1 MGFERF
7 GTVSFVSQSKVDKF
21 VDFLDEGKVMGTQ
34 CKSCGTKFFPPRND
48 CAQCLSSDVEWFEIT
63 GTGKLLTFSKLMYAP
78 SGFEADLPYRI
89 CVVEYPDGV
98 KVFGRISAAI
108 SDEELSIGME
118 LVAVPVK
125 LSGDKVA
132 YEFQRP

>member
-7 GTVSFVSQSKVDKF
+7 GTVSFVSQAKVSEF
-21 VDFLDEGKVMGTQ
+21 IDFLDKGKVMGTQ

-48 CAQCLSSDVEWFEIT
+48 CAQCLGSDIKWFEIT
-63 GTGKLLTFSKLMYAP
+63 GKGKLLTFSKLIYAP
-78 SGFEADLPYRI
+78 AGFEGDLPYRI
-89 CVVEYPDGV
+89 CVVAYEDGV
-98 KVFGRISAAI
+98 KVFGRISPSVPDDDVA
-108 SDEELSIGME
+108 IGME

-125 LSGDKVA
+125 LSGEKIA

>member
-1 MGFERF
+1 MGFDRF

-21 VDFLDEGKVMGTQ
+21 VDYLEEGKVMGTQ

-48 CAQCLSSDVEWFEIT
+48 CAQCLSSDIEWFEIA
-63 GTGKLLTFSKLMYAP
+63 GSGKLLTFSKLMYAP
-78 SGFEADLPYRI
+78 SGFEKDLPYRI

-98 KVFGRISAAI
+98 KVFGRISPAI
-108 SDEELSIGME
+108 PDEELAIGME

-132 YEFQRP
+132 YEFRRP

>member
-1 MGFERF
+1 MGFDRF

-21 VDFLDEGKVMGTQ
+21 VDYLEEGKVMGTQ

-48 CAQCLSSDVEWFEIT
+48 CAQCLSSDIEWFEIA
-63 GTGKLLTFSKLMYAP
+63 GSGKLLTFSKLMYAP
-78 SGFEADLPYRI
+78 SGFEKDLPYRI

-98 KVFGRISAAI
+98 KVFGRISPAI
-108 SDEELSIGME
+108 PDEELAIGME
-118 LVAVPVK
+118 LEAVPVK

-132 YEFQRP
+132 YEFRRP